1 MESNLEIWKDIPEY
15 EGMYQCS
22 SFGQVRSLDRIDCR
36 NRRINGTT
44 MKQNKCSTGYI
55 AISLWKNGIR
65 KDIKAHQ
72 LVAMCFFN
80 HTQCGY
86 SLVVN
91 HKNGNRIDNNVENLE
106 VVTARYNSQH
116 SSQMRVDSK
125 SSIYTGVVYREKL
138 NTYQVAI
145 TINGERIY
153 IGAYKDELEA
163 SDVYLSAVSAH
174 EKGLFE
180 QFYNLII
187 EKRLSKQTSRYEG
200 ICFHKCSKKWKA
212 RVNVNGSRVHVGSF
226 KTEQEAHLARLNYIA
241 CNMGTSLQRS
251 PG

>member
-15 EGMYQCS
+15 EGLYQCS
-22 SFGQVRSLDRIDCR
+22 SFGQVRSLDRYDCR
-36 NRRINGTT
+36 NRECKGIT
-44 MKQNKCSTGYI
+44 MKQILGNVGYMTVY
-55 AISLWKNGIR
+55 LWNNGKKKTIR
-65 KDIKAHQ
+65 THQ
-72 LVAMCFFN
+72 VVAMCFLN
-80 HTQCGY
+80 HTQCRY

-91 HKNGNRIDNNVENLE
+91 HKNGNRLDNNVENLE

-138 NTYQVAI
+138 NTYQV
-145 TINGERIY
+145 TVSVNGKHVY
-153 IGAYKDELEA
+153 IGTYKDELEA
-163 SDVYLSAVSAH
+163 SGVYLSAVSAH

-180 QFYNLII
+180 QFYNSII
-187 EKRLSKQTSRYEG
+187 EKRLSKQTSRHEG
-200 ICFHKCSKKWKA
+200 IGYVKASGKWSA
-212 RVNVNGSRVHVGSF
+212 RVNVNGRRVSVGSF
-226 KTEQEAHLARLNYIA
+226 KTEQEAHNARLNYID